1 MKNLFQ
7 KGVVIWGAGLASVL
21 AFSLPGNASVF
32 YDLEFFD
39 ENGELVGTGEFSHE
53 DEPFDETIDL
63 CLIELACGS
72 IPLEIPKEDN
82 FFRLESF
89 SSTIRGLNALS
100 GLVESEQ
107 TDLFWRPFDDELV
120 ASVFPCTNRVCGGR
134 ELFFS
139 DNSWFDG
146 ISRSDITSI
155 RRMTA
160 MEWNTILGG
169 SFIPPEFQIDA
180 SGTWTATRRTTV
192 PEPASTLG
200 LIAISAL
207 GVGSKLKRKSN

>member
-1 MKNLFQ
+1 MKNLFL

-53 DEPFDETIDL
+53 DKPFDETIDL
-63 CLIELACGS
+63 CFIELLCGS

-89 SSTIRGLNALS
+89 SSTIPGLNLLS
-100 GLVESEQ
+100 GQVESER

-120 ASVFPCTNRVCGGR
+120 AGLSPCASPSCAGRVFFTGDSWSISFSRGIDVSAAMTATEWSVFG
-134 ELFFS
+134 
-139 DNSWFDG
+139 NSTPTDADG
-146 ISRSDITSI
+146 NPIFVD
-155 RRMTA
+155 
-160 MEWNTILGG
+160 G
-169 SFIPPEFQIDA
+169 SGA
-180 SGTWTATRRTTV
+180 WTATRRTTV
-192 PEPASTLG
+192 PEPASALG
-200 LIAISAL
+200 LMAIGAL
-207 GVGSKLKRKSN
+207 GVGSKLKRS

>member
-1 MKNLFQ
+1 MKDLFQ
-7 KGVVIWGAGLASVL
+7 KLVLISGTGLTSVL
-21 AFSLPGNASVF
+21 ALALPGNASVF

-63 CLIELACGS
+63 CFIEPLCGS
-72 IPLEIPKEDN
+72 IPLEIQKEDN

-89 SSTIRGLNALS
+89 SSTVPVVGLFS
-100 GLVESEQ
+100 GVVESEQ

-120 ASVFPCTNRVCGGR
+120 ASIFNFPGCASPSCAGRISFNDDSWSLAIRNFGNVRITATEWRVSSAI
-134 ELFFS
+134 FV
-139 DNSWFDG
+139 D
-146 ISRSDITSI
+146 
-155 RRMTA
+155 
-160 MEWNTILGG
+160 
-169 SFIPPEFQIDA
+169 

-200 LIAISAL
+200 LMTMGVL
-207 GVGSKLKRKSN
+207 GVGLKLKRKSN